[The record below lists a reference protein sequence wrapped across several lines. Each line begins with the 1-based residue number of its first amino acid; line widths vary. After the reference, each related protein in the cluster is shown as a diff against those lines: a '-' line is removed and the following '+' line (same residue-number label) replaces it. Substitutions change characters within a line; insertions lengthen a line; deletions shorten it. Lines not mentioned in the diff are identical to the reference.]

1 MKDNIFIHPGVK
13 RPESAK
19 THASVCSYFLI
30 KYLSKHFN
38 VLTASDLSKDSRVI
52 KAMGEAASKST
63 VDTLSSEASGG
74 KSLVINSMAD
84 AIDVADKSNIKIDY
98 IMSPFQRGF
107 TRLSSKSR
115 NKSELDRIAR
125 VKKKHNS
132 KIVSVHDHSALRD
145 YYEDILFTA
154 LPFKEER
161 RIELLKRTN
170 TDLIYMGWCADHK
183 VFVDKKKKNGDLNIV
198 LDHAALQSFR
208 VDASPRYLKAIRR
221 IKSKYPNKKIHLCR
235 LKGGFEFYDF
245 KKRKWTHDLSLR
257 WWSSKYDKGWKNGS
271 GCHIFQIAECLNS
284 SHIFCVTHV
293 ESCGLTGIEAF
304 MSGCKVYIPSG
315 EDTFQIWGSGGKT
328 NTYKGTF
335 LKKILLK
342 PYMDYSTFDLKKTN
356 ELLGL
361 LERDVSS
368 FSVKSNRLKLMQNN
382 SWESAALK
390 IFYGLKNK

>member
-38 VLTASDLSKDSRVI
+38 VLTASDLSKDPRVI
-52 KAMGEAASKST
+52 KAMAEAASKAIRGPG
-63 VDTLSSEASGG
+63 SSHLA
-74 KSLVINSMAD
+74 INSMAD

-161 RIELLKRTN
+161 RIELLKRIN

-183 VFVDKKKKNGDLNIV
+183 VFVDKKKNI
-198 LDHAALQSFR
+198 
-208 VDASPRYLKAIRR
+208 
-221 IKSKYPNKKIHLCR
+221 
-235 LKGGFEFYDF
+235 
-245 KKRKWTHDLSLR
+245 
-257 WWSSKYDKGWKNGS
+257 
-271 GCHIFQIAECLNS
+271 
-284 SHIFCVTHV
+284 
-293 ESCGLTGIEAF
+293 
-304 MSGCKVYIPSG
+304 
-315 EDTFQIWGSGGKT
+315 
-328 NTYKGTF
+328 
-335 LKKILLK
+335 
-342 PYMDYSTFDLKKTN
+342 
-356 ELLGL
+356 
-361 LERDVSS
+361 
-368 FSVKSNRLKLMQNN
+368 
-382 SWESAALK
+382 
-390 IFYGLKNK
+390 